1 MTVDIA
7 AIGTI
12 IGALIGVISLLLRLL
27 VSSKNEQIRTLEET
41 LVQVR
46 AERDLYRD
54 LTLTHRRD

>member
-27 VSSKNEQIRTLEET
+27 VASKNEQIRTLEET